1 MAEEKKNEVQE
12 IRDLVK
18 VLLELD
24 PVSLM
29 LAKNSADTL
38 HMADMMKRQS
48 REKELVQ
55 QQEKYKTNGMSQ
67 DKAKAAEEGI
77 SGGRAKRNCK
87 SNGVSERKK
96 YSTYPNPNTGGR
108 GETPKGII
116 QGGSTATYG
125 SGKSRWKEASG

>member
-55 QQEKYKTNGMSQ
+55 Q
-67 DKAKAAEEGI
+67 
-77 SGGRAKRNCK
+77 
-87 SNGVSERKK
+87 
-96 YSTYPNPNTGGR
+96 
-108 GETPKGII
+108 
-116 QGGSTATYG
+116 
-125 SGKSRWKEASG
+125 